1 LGKKKKKTSPYLG
14 TFSTGAKQCIHLFQD
29 DLMGNLIDTFGII
42 WMDSISMLQLNNT
55 GDADLLLIF
64 ADTLQLHPVDG
75 LVS

>member
-1 LGKKKKKTSPYLG
+1 
-14 TFSTGAKQCIHLFQD
+14 
-29 DLMGNLIDTFGII
+29 MGNLIDTFGII
-42 WMDSISMLQLNNT
+42 WMDSISMLQFNNT